1 MPGQVASEQLRMIG
15 LRLREGG
22 NGALFNPIRAEI
34 VAHAEPLVVAAQE
47 AAQRMLPHKGGLNEW
62 VAGQHIRIS
71 VLTGA
76 ATAGVRLTGPSN
88 IRSGGQTNQGYVRHP
103 VFGDREDWKTEQI
116 PEAAGWWST
125 TLAEDSAA
133 ITPQIVA
140 TINRVNEW
148 IQAV

>member
-15 LRLREGG
+15 LRLEEGG
-22 NGALFNPIRAEI
+22 NGALFSPIRAEI
-34 VAHAEPLVVAAQE
+34 VAHAEPLVHAAQE

-71 VLTGA
+71 VLTSA
-76 ATAGVRLTGPSN
+76 ATAGVRLTGPPS

-103 VFGDREDWKTEQI
+103 VFGDREAWVTEQT
-116 PEAAGWWST
+116 PGAGWWST